1 MDRNRPETDR
11 PSWGHAPER
20 PWRDLPTTDRVRY
33 VLVVAGLL
41 GVLVLVGMAGSGP
54 AL

>member
-1 MDRNRPETDR
+1 MDRNRPESDR

-20 PWRDLPTTDRVRY
+20 PWAELSTSDRVRY
-33 VLVVAGLL
+33 VLVVLSL
-41 GVLVLVGMAGSGP
+41 IGVLILAGAAGSGP

>member
-1 MDRNRPETDR
+1 MDRNRLPTDR

-20 PWRDLPTTDRVRY
+20 PWAELSTEERLRY
-33 VLVVAGLL
+33 VLVVAGIIA
-41 GVLVLVGMAGSGP
+41 VLVLAGVAGSSP